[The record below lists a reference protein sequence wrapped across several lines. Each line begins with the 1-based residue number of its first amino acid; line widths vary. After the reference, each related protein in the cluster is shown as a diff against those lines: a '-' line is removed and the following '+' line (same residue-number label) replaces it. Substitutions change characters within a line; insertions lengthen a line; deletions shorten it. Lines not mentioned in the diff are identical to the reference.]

1 MAFVVDAS
9 VALAWCFADESGAA
23 ADEVLA
29 RLHEDDA
36 IAPAIWPLE
45 VANGLRSA
53 ELRGRLD
60 EADIP
65 GVRRLLAALPIT
77 VEVLGLERALGEVL
91 PLARALQLTAY
102 DAAYLDLA
110 LRTGLALATVD
121 DYLAQAAT
129 AAGADLLIQP

>member
-23 ADEVLA
+23 ADEILA
-29 RLHEDDA
+29 RLQEDDA
-36 IAPAIWPLE
+36 IAPAIWPFE
-45 VANGLRSA
+45 IANGLRSA
-53 ELRGRLD
+53 ERRGRLD

-77 VEVLGLERALGEVL
+77 VEALGLERALGEVL

-121 DYLAQAAT
+121 DYLARAAT
-129 AAGADLLIQP
+129 AAGADLLIQT